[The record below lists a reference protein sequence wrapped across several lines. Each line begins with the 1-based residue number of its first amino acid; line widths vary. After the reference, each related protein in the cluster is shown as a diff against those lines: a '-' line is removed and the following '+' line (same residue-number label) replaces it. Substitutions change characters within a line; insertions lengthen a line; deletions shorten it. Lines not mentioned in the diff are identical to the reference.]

1 MKIISYDCFSGIS
14 GDMNLGAMIDLGVDK
29 TFLVDELNKL
39 NLKGWELIVQKDQR
53 HGITGTKVTVKQT
66 RHEHAHR
73 HLSDIEKI
81 INESSLNTETKE
93 LSKKIFMKIAVAEA
107 KVHGISLD
115 HVHFHEVGAV
125 DSIID
130 VVGAAICYNSLNVH
144 GVHVSTVELGGGFV
158 KCDHG
163 KLPVPAPAT
172 AEIINGLPVKKGGV
186 DFEAT
191 TPTGAA
197 ILAALGTDFRTD
209 LPFKIEKTAY
219 GVGQKDS
226 RDVPNLLRVFLG
238 ETLTDKEPG
247 HDAIHLECNIDDM
260 NPEFCEYI
268 SEKLFKAGAS
278 DVFFTNIMMKKGR
291 PGIVLNTI
299 CETESADILKN
310 IIFTEST
317 SLGIRTFPFR
327 KDTLVR
333 KFETIQTIYGDVKI
347 KRSFYMDKEV
357 SVKPEYDDCKRIA
370 IEKNIPIKEVYNTVM
385 VSIGIRHQA
394 TGNRD

>member
-1 MKIISYDCFSGIS
+1 
-14 GDMNLGAMIDLGVDK
+14 
-29 TFLVDELNKL
+29 
-39 NLKGWELIVQKDQR
+39 
-53 HGITGTKVTVKQT
+53 
-66 RHEHAHR
+66 
-73 HLSDIEKI
+73 
-81 INESSLNTETKE
+81 
-93 LSKKIFMKIAVAEA
+93 
-107 KVHGISLD
+107 
-115 HVHFHEVGAV
+115 
-125 DSIID
+125 
-130 VVGAAICYNSLNVH
+130 
-144 GVHVSTVELGGGFV
+144 
-158 KCDHG
+158 
-163 KLPVPAPAT
+163 
-172 AEIINGLPVKKGGV
+172 
-186 DFEAT
+186 
-191 TPTGAA
+191 
-197 ILAALGTDFRTD
+197 
-209 LPFKIEKTAY
+209 
-219 GVGQKDS
+219 
-226 RDVPNLLRVFLG
+226 
-238 ETLTDKEPG
+238 
-247 HDAIHLECNIDDM
+247 M

>member
-29 TFLVDELNKL
+29 TYLVNELNKL

-81 INESSLNTETKE
+81 INDSTLDNNTKE

-130 VVGAAICYNSLNVH
+130 VVGAAICYNALNVD

-172 AEIINGLPVKKGGV
+172 AEIIKGLPVKKGGV

-197 ILAALGTDFRTD
+197 ILAALGTDFSSD
-209 LPFKIEKTAY
+209 LPMKIEKTAY
-219 GVGQKDS
+219 GVGQKDN

-238 ETLTDKEPG
+238 ETITNNTSG
-247 HDAIHLECNIDDM
+247 HDAVQLECNIDDM
-260 NPEFCEYI
+260 NPEFFEYI
-268 SEKLFKAGAS
+268 SERLFKAGAS
-278 DVFFTNIMMKKGR
+278 DVFFTNIIMKKGR
-291 PGIVLNTI
+291 PGIVLNVI

-327 KDTLVR
+327 KDTLGKKV
-333 KFETIQTIYGDVKI
+333 
-347 KRSFYMDKEV
+347 
-357 SVKPEYDDCKRIA
+357 
-370 IEKNIPIKEVYNTVM
+370 
-385 VSIGIRHQA
+385 
-394 TGNRD
+394 